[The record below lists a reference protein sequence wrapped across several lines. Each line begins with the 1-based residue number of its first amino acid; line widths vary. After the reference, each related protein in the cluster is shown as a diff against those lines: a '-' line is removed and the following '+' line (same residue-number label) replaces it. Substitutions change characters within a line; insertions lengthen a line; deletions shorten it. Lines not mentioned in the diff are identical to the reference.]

1 MQHAKNL
8 RIRKMLPTKRNAVA
22 TNAKVSPFLTLSKME
37 PIRHW
42 KLSRSA
48 TMVKSAGDYKPEN
61 GSPPSVPAITFAARP
76 QRIDRILII
85 S

>member
-1 MQHAKNL
+1 MLHARNL
-8 RIRKMLPTKRNAVA
+8 KTIKMLPTKRNAVA

-48 TMVKSAGDYKPEN
+48 TMVKSAGDYKPDN
-61 GSPPSVPAITFAARP
+61 GSLPDPITFAAIP
-76 QRIDRILII
+76 KSIDRLLIA

>member
-1 MQHAKNL
+1 MQHAKTL
-8 RIRKMLPTKRNAVA
+8 RRIRMLPTKRNAVA
-22 TNAKVSPFLTLSKME
+22 INAKVSPFPKLSKME
-37 PIRHW
+37 PIRHC

-61 GSPPSVPAITFAARP
+61 GSPPSVPAITFAVRP
-76 QRIDRILII
+76 QRIDTLLII